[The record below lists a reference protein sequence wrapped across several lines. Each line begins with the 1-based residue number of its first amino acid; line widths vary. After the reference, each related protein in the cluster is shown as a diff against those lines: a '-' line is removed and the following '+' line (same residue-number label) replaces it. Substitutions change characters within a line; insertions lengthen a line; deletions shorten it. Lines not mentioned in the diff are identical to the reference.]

1 MNSLADRVA
10 VVTGASRGIGAAT
23 AHLLGAQGAR
33 VVGLARSL
41 APSHSE
47 RRWDLACDVTRET
60 DIAEAADAVLNQW
73 GAPDVLVSNA
83 GAFLLRAFEAT
94 TLTDLA
100 SQIAVNL
107 QAPFALAR
115 AFVPA
120 MRERGG
126 VVVHVGSIADHAG
139 FPENAA
145 YAASKFALR
154 GLHETLVAEYRG
166 TGVRFSLVSPGP
178 TDTPMWDPVDPD
190 TREGFVPRAGMLR
203 SEDVADA
210 IAFVAS
216 RPPHVHIDWLR
227 LGPA

>member
-1 MNSLADRVA
+1 MSSLDDRVA

-23 AHLLGAQGAR
+23 ARLLGARGAR

-41 APSHSE
+41 TPSRTD
-47 RRWDLACDVTRET
+47 RRWDLACDLT
-60 DIAEAADAVLNQW
+60 DDTNLTEAAGTVLDGW
-73 GAPDVLVSNA
+73 GAPDILVSNA
-83 GAFLLRAFEAT
+83 GAFLLRSFET
-94 TLTDLA
+94 TGLDDLE

-107 QAPFALAR
+107 LAPFALAR
-115 AFVPA
+115 AFLPG
-120 MRERGG
+120 MKEDGG
-126 VVVHVGSIADHAG
+126 VVVHVGSIADHVG

-178 TDTPMWDPVDPD
+178 TDTSMWDPVDPD
-190 TREGFVPRAGMLR
+190 TREGFVARANMLR
-203 SEDVADA
+203 PEDVAEA
-210 IAFVAS
+210 IAFVVT